1 MHALDTAAAFAREQQ
16 ARLTICTVVD
26 PAKAAAMA
34 FGEASMAAACLDAL
48 DDEGKGLVRDAA
60 TRVQAVTP
68 ADVVVL
74 DGAPVDAI
82 TDYAHSSGADLVIIG
97 SHGRTG
103 LSRLFLGSVAEGVIR
118 NASAPVMV
126 VRRAPVAKPAAAK
139 SETAT
144 QATATV

>member
-1 MHALDTAAAFAREQQ
+1 
-16 ARLTICTVVD
+16 
-26 PAKAAAMA
+26 
-34 FGEASMAAACLDAL
+34 MAAACLDAL

-74 DGAPVDAI
+74 DGAPVDTI

-126 VRRAPVAKPAAAK
+126 VRQAVVAKPAAVK
-139 SETAT
+139 SEAAT